1 MPWPTPKSNHGLI
14 ILDITKHESNNCL
27 IEHCFEE
34 NTDKHSIKINGT
46 QFEIALGNHALR
58 SQPTV

>member
-14 ILDITKHESNNCL
+14 ILDITKHVSNNCF
-27 IEHCFEE
+27 IVHCFEE
-34 NTDKHSIKINGT
+34 NTDNTASHGT